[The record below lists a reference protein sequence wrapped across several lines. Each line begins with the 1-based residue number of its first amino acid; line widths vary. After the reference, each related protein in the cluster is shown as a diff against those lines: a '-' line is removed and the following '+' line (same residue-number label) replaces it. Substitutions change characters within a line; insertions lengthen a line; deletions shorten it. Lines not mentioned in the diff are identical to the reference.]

1 MPVLRQQEELL
12 QQEACASQLEKARM
26 QHWRLSTAKKLTKKI
41 EWRHSSELLPFPA
54 QPDVI
59 RPLIY
64 LHHVMDWPKVH
75 SGVSADLYGNIQESF
90 LTDPMQSR
98 TCFLFLCFYILLLT
112 FCLSFTFHTFIASV
126 SHLFT
131 RSSCVNLLAFH
142 SSFHWWRFHSFLTF
156 LVYLRTQF
164 LTSQPA
170 ACSILSRFTWLVH
183 SSAHLWMC
191 SIHHSFFHFSPLFL
205 GSVIYSVVHAAA
217 HPFINSSF

>member
-1 MPVLRQQEELL
+1 
-12 QQEACASQLEKARM
+12 M

-54 QPDVI
+54 QPDASSDRWSI
-59 RPLIY
+59 CTMLWIGQ
-64 LHHVMDWPKVH
+64 KVR
-75 SGVSADLYGNIQESF
+75 SGVSSRPYGNIQMSF

-142 SSFHWWRFHSFLTF
+142 SSFHWLRFHSFLTF

-164 LTSQPA
+164 LTQPT
-170 ACSILSRFTWLVH
+170 SSLFILSRFTWLVH

-191 SIHHSFFHFSPLFL
+191 SIHHSFFHFSLIPWFSHLFSGSCSCPPL
-205 GSVIYSVVHAAA
+205 Y
-217 HPFINSSF
+217 